1 MRVTDGMITS
11 RVVFNMQRS
20 IRRLMNLQTNMSSGR
35 RINAPS
41 DDPTGTVRDLNYRT
55 ELAKVAQYQKN
66 VEQGL
71 TWMGTYD
78 SILSD
83 AKDALSSA
91 KEIAIAMANGNYDD
105 IAREASATE
114 VQSIFD
120 QIVQLANTELEGR
133 RIFSG
138 FRTRTKPFTVSATGV
153 VYEGDRGEIEFETDS
168 ALRSVINFNG
178 ADTFLTP
185 FQALGETAD
194 VNVGLSADTLL
205 ANLNGGAGVDLS
217 TAPASITITDQNLN
231 ISSTVD
237 LSGATTIQDV
247 IDTINAQ
254 LTADGITNLT
264 VGLGDEGNNLK
275 FFTSQTGQ
283 ISGSTLLSKL
293 NSGQGVDLSPGEIKV
308 SNGAG
313 IDVIVDLSGALTV
326 DDVINEF
333 NSQLAAAG
341 VNNVTLGINAM
352 QTGFEITDS
361 NAMPLNLTISEAGD
375 YEHTAGSL
383 GIKGFVGAIMTGT
396 DLNPEVSFEVAEA
409 GGTVAADLGILGEFS
424 SDNPGRDLNPLLTAD
439 SLLANFRAG
448 LGFDRDEIILKQG
461 DISVTIDLG
470 DTTLVTVQDLLDR
483 LNSSTLD
490 ITASINDDGTGIQIV
505 NNDTTKSL
513 TIEDVGAGRSAK
525 TLGIYGSSDMMGS
538 LLVLINALKGDDQ
551 EGCGILL
558 ENLDESI
565 QQLLNTRGTTG
576 SRAMRLENT
585 RTRLVDQDVSFTKL
599 LSNVEDAD
607 MTELITQ
614 LSTQENNYQAALMS
628 ASKIIQPT
636 LLDFLK

>member
-1 MRVTDGMITS
+1 MRVTDGMITG

-20 IRRLMNLQTNMSSGR
+20 IRRLMDLQTNMSSGR

-55 ELAKVAQYQKN
+55 ELAKIAQYRKN
-66 VEQGL
+66 VDQGL

-83 AKDALSSA
+83 AKDSLSSA

-168 ALRSVINFNG
+168 ALRSIINFNG

-185 FQALGETAD
+185 FQALGESAD

-205 ANLNGGAGVDLS
+205 ANLNGGTGVDLS

-237 LSGATTIQDV
+237 LSGATTVQNV
-247 IDTINAQ
+247 IDTINTQ
-254 LTADGITNLT
+254 LAADGITNLT

-293 NSGQGVDLSPGEIKV
+293 NSGQGVDLSPGELKV

-313 IDVIVDLSGALTV
+313 ADVIVDLSGALTV

-341 VNNVTLGINAM
+341 VNNVTLGINAT
-352 QTGFEITDS
+352 QTGFVVTDG
-361 NAMPLNLTISEAGD
+361 NAMPLNLIISEAGD
-375 YEHTAGSL
+375 YEHTAGNL

-396 DLNPEVSFEVAEA
+396 DLNPEVSFDIAEA

-424 SDNPGRDLNPLLTAD
+424 SDNPGSDLNPLLTAD
-439 SLLANFRAG
+439 SLLANFRGG
-448 LGFDRDEIILKQG
+448 LGFDRDEIIFKQG

-470 DTTLVTVQDLLDR
+470 DTALVTVQDLLDR

-490 ITASINDDGTGIQIV
+490 VTASINDSGTGIQIA

-513 TIEDVGAGRSAK
+513 TVEDVGAGRSAK
-525 TLGIYGSSDMMGS
+525 TLGIYGSSDLMGS
-538 LLVLINALKGDDQ
+538 LLVLINALKSDDQ

-599 LSNVEDAD
+599 LSDVEDAD

>member
-1 MRVTDGMITS
+1 MRVTDGMITG

-20 IRRLMNLQTNMSSGR
+20 IRRLMDLQTNMSSGR

-55 ELAKVAQYQKN
+55 ELAKIAQYRKN
-66 VEQGL
+66 VDQGL

-83 AKDALSSA
+83 AKDSLSSA

-168 ALRSVINFNG
+168 ALRSIINFNG

-185 FQALGETAD
+185 FQALGESAD

-205 ANLNGGAGVDLS
+205 ENLNGGTGVDLS

-237 LSGATTIQDV
+237 LSGATTVQNV
-247 IDTINAQ
+247 IDTINTQ
-254 LTADGITNLT
+254 LAADGITNLT

-293 NSGQGVDLSPGEIKV
+293 NSGQGVDLSPGELKV

-313 IDVIVDLSGALTV
+313 ADVIVDLSGALTV

-341 VNNVTLGINAM
+341 VNNVTLGINAT
-352 QTGFEITDS
+352 QTGFVVTDG
-361 NAMPLNLTISEAGD
+361 NAMPLNLIISEAGD
-375 YEHTAGSL
+375 YEHTAGNL
-383 GIKGFVGAIMTGT
+383 GIKGFVGAILTGT
-396 DLNPEVSFEVAEA
+396 DLNPEVSFDIAEA

-424 SDNPGRDLNPLLTAD
+424 SDNPGSDLNPLLTAD
-439 SLLANFRAG
+439 SLLANFRGG
-448 LGFDRDEIILKQG
+448 LGFDRDEIIIKQG

-470 DTTLVTVQDLLDR
+470 DTALVTVQDLLDR

-490 ITASINDDGTGIQIV
+490 VTASINDSGTGIQIA

-513 TIEDVGAGRSAK
+513 TVEDVGAGRSAK
-525 TLGIYGSSDMMGS
+525 TLGIYGSSDLMGS
-538 LLVLINALKGDDQ
+538 LLVLINALKSDDQ

-576 SRAMRLENT
+576 SRAMRLEST

-599 LSNVEDAD
+599 LSDVEDAD

>member
-1 MRVTDGMITS
+1 MITG

-20 IRRLMNLQTNMSSGR
+20 IRRLMDLQTNMSSGR

-55 ELAKVAQYQKN
+55 ELAKIAQYRKN
-66 VEQGL
+66 VDQGL

-83 AKDALSSA
+83 AKDSLSSA

-168 ALRSVINFNG
+168 ALRSIINFNG

-185 FQALGETAD
+185 FQALGESAD

-205 ANLNGGAGVDLS
+205 ENLNGGTGVDLS

-237 LSGATTIQDV
+237 LSGATTVQNV
-247 IDTINAQ
+247 IDTINTQ
-254 LTADGITNLT
+254 LAADGITNLT

-293 NSGQGVDLSPGEIKV
+293 NSGQGVDLSPGELKV

-313 IDVIVDLSGALTV
+313 ADVIVDLSGALTV

-341 VNNVTLGINAM
+341 VNNVTLGINAT
-352 QTGFEITDS
+352 QTGFVVTDG
-361 NAMPLNLTISEAGD
+361 NAMPLNLIISEAGD
-375 YEHTAGSL
+375 YEHTAGNL
-383 GIKGFVGAIMTGT
+383 GIKGFVGAILTGT
-396 DLNPEVSFEVAEA
+396 DLNPEVSFDIAEA

-424 SDNPGRDLNPLLTAD
+424 SDNPGSDLNPLLTAD
-439 SLLANFRAG
+439 SLLANFRGG
-448 LGFDRDEIILKQG
+448 LGFDRDEIIIKQG

-470 DTTLVTVQDLLDR
+470 DTALVTVQDLLDR

-490 ITASINDDGTGIQIV
+490 VTASINDSGTGIQIA

-513 TIEDVGAGRSAK
+513 TVEDVGAGRSAK
-525 TLGIYGSSDMMGS
+525 TLGIYGSSDLMGS
-538 LLVLINALKGDDQ
+538 LLVLINALKSDDQ

-576 SRAMRLENT
+576 SRAMRLEST

-599 LSNVEDAD
+599 LSDVEDAD